1 MLLKLLLH
9 GQICILLIK
18 GDKRVGQMLA
28 QVPHRLKI
36 IQLLLLLIHWIQTI
50 VQRAILQASQQLS
63 GEVAAQVL
71 NVKKK
76 MTEQPETKP
85 V

>member
-9 GQICILLIK
+9 GQICILLIE
-18 GDKRVGQMLA
+18 GDKRVG

-63 GEVAAQVL
+63 GEVAAQGL